1 MSRDSLEPIAATFMG
16 LVICVLLAILFYF
29 FYEYMSR

>member
-1 MSRDSLEPIAATFMG
+1 MSRDSLEAVAATFMG
-16 LVICVLLAILFYF
+16 MVICILLAILFYF